1 MPIAVFQIYTF
12 CYDRKMLEL
21 IQSSLASSSILP
33 RKRRNH
39 AGSELKYSSC
49 SPTLAALLLTL
60 PECGMECHVL
70 GSSGSRAPGS
80 QYPTTDIPFQ
90 IQETEI
96 LISEETTKSRLRHW
110 ESPL

>member
-21 IQSSLASSSILP
+21 IQSSLASSSILQ

-70 GSSGSRAPGS
+70 GILDPEHQEVSILP
-80 QYPTTDIPFQ
+80 PIFPF
-90 IQETEI
+90 
-96 LISEETTKSRLRHW
+96 KSKRLK
-110 ESPL
+110 S